1 MHNDI
6 HALILSHGHSCRRQ
20 RGGNIGA
27 SKPVEHAH
35 ASPVWPV
42 AVDRCAVHFPFPAAA
57 MSHSSADADADA
69 GAPPSSPSQSR
80 SMAMARSLFA
90 QLDADGDGWL
100 RRGDLAAFI
109 EDAEKLDEIA
119 AIMDPHNTGRIDV
132 HAFERCFDMFGADED
147 EEAEA
152 EAAAEA
158 AAAAAVP
165 PPQVKAPAP
174 RRHVSFGEA
183 DAPARVS
190 VSGTARAGGGGIS
203 IPPAGAKKTALK
215 AQNSQTTHR
224 SAHVGTKRPEQR
236 GCMFAAEVA
245 C

>member
-1 MHNDI
+1 
-6 HALILSHGHSCRRQ
+6 
-20 RGGNIGA
+20 
-27 SKPVEHAH
+27 
-35 ASPVWPV
+35 
-42 AVDRCAVHFPFPAAA
+42 
-57 MSHSSADADADA
+57 
-69 GAPPSSPSQSR
+69 
-80 SMAMARSLFA
+80 MARSLFA

-100 RRGDLAAFI
+100 HRCDLAAFI

-119 AIMDPHNTGRIDV
+119 AIMDPQNTGRIDV
-132 HAFERCFDMFGADED
+132 HAFERCFDMFGAEEEE

-158 AAAAAVP
+158 AAAVAVP
-165 PPQVKAPAP
+165 PPQVVKAPAP

-236 GCMFAAEVA
+236 GCIFAAEPFWQAESAV
-245 C
+245 CT